1 MGLSP
6 LPRRAHGYIA
16 AVVLSAALVAGLALR
31 HPPDP
36 ATLATVGALY
46 AVLDPLSTVPLA
58 RGVTVSAGFP
68 VCLAAVVL
76 LGPGGGALV
85 GLAGAAWQ
93 PGRPPLAK
101 RLFNAA
107 TPALCAAAAGTAY
120 QSLGGT
126 SPLTAADFPGILPVF
141 AAAALVYAVGN
152 AALLAGALHLAEGVR
167 FRDALRSTL
176 SSGIGGY
183 LLYGLFGLLMA
194 VLWSADLGAFA
205 AVLVL
210 LPLLVARWALRQ
222 YAAERAAYERTVTAL
237 IRAVETKDRYTRG
250 HSERVARGAELIGRQ
265 IGLADGELRSLR
277 FAGLLHDLGKLGVPI
292 ALLNSSGGLSE
303 AEYAEL
309 ARHPEQ
315 GVAMIRDIP
324 FLRDAAAGVRHHH
337 ERFDGFGYPAGLKGA
352 EIPQFARA
360 IAVADAFDAMTTTRS
375 YRPARTPEQAMTE
388 LRTGA
393 GRQFD
398 PVMVEAFAGAVVE
411 HGWEAPLP
419 VGLPGP
425 DTCFDHDDPAA
436 TASGGAVPVAG
447 TTGSGRSARAL
458 RPAHSPTAGAS
469 GDEPHSV

>member
-1 MGLSP
+1 MGLNP
-6 LPRRAHGYIA
+6 LPRRANGYVAVVVLA
-16 AVVLSAALVAGLALR
+16 AVLVAALALR

-36 ATLATVGALY
+36 ATLVTVGVLF
-46 AVLDPLSTVPLA
+46 AVLDPLSTVPLT

-93 PGRPPLAK
+93 PGRPPMAK

-107 TPALCAAAAGTAY
+107 APALCAAAAGSAY
-120 QSLGGT
+120 QLLGGT
-126 SPLTAADFPGILPVF
+126 APLMPRDFPEILPVF
-141 AAAALVYAVGN
+141 AAAALVYAVCN

-167 FRDALRSTL
+167 FRDALRNTL
-176 SSGIGGY
+176 SSGVGGY
-183 LLYGLFGLLMA
+183 LLYGVFGLLMA

-250 HSERVARGAELIGRQ
+250 HSERVAHGAELIGRQ
-265 IGLADGELRSLR
+265 IGLAEDELRSLR
-277 FAGLLHDLGKLGVPI
+277 FAGLLHDLGKLGVPL

-324 FLRDAAAGVRHHH
+324 FLRQAAAGVRHHH
-337 ERFDGFGYPAGLKGA
+337 ERFDGLGYPAGLKAA

-375 YRPARTPEQAMTE
+375 YRPARTAEQAMTE
-388 LRTGA
+388 LRAGA
-393 GRQFD
+393 GQQFD
-398 PVMVEAFAGAVVE
+398 PVMVEAFAGAVSE
-411 HGWEAPLP
+411 HGWEPAPP
-419 VGLPGP
+419 VGVPGA
-425 DTCFDHDDPAA
+425 DAGFDHDDPAA
-436 TASGGAVPVAG
+436 TGSASAGRAGRPTGSRQSGGA
-447 TTGSGRSARAL
+447 ARPGDPLTSRRL
-458 RPAHSPTAGAS
+458 R
-469 GDEPHSV
+469 

>member
-1 MGLSP
+1 
-6 LPRRAHGYIA
+6 
-16 AVVLSAALVAGLALR
+16 
-31 HPPDP
+31 
-36 ATLATVGALY
+36 
-46 AVLDPLSTVPLA
+46 
-58 RGVTVSAGFP
+58 
-68 VCLAAVVL
+68 
-76 LGPGGGALV
+76 
-85 GLAGAAWQ
+85 
-93 PGRPPLAK
+93 
-101 RLFNAA
+101 
-107 TPALCAAAAGTAY
+107 
-120 QSLGGT
+120 
-126 SPLTAADFPGILPVF
+126 
-141 AAAALVYAVGN
+141 
-152 AALLAGALHLAEGVR
+152 
-167 FRDALRSTL
+167 
-176 SSGIGGY
+176 
-183 LLYGLFGLLMA
+183 
-194 VLWSADLGAFA
+194 
-205 AVLVL
+205 
-210 LPLLVARWALRQ
+210 
-222 YAAERAAYERTVTAL
+222 
-237 IRAVETKDRYTRG
+237 
-250 HSERVARGAELIGRQ
+250 
-265 IGLADGELRSLR
+265 LADGELRSLR

-393 GRQFD
+393 GRQF
-398 PVMVEAFAGAVVE
+398 GAVVE